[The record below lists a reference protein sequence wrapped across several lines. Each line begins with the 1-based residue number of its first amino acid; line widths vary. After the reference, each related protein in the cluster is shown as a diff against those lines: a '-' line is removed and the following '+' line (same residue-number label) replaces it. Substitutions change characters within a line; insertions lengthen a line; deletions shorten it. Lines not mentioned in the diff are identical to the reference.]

1 MQTHYHCKQQY
12 LNKLYIYIYM
22 NETLQKLFITSFEN
36 GNITHLLDKF
46 KDENNDSTYNLY
58 KGLIYL
64 NLKKYHS
71 ASKYFYKGIENDP
84 SNTMIYNNLTYLPL
98 MYQKKKYIITIEGH
112 LHTTHSFGVLFRQ
125 FIKSLQKL
133 ECVDLRIKHIPTI
146 GKNDD
151 EYISLYNNRNTI
163 SDLTIRLCIP
173 VNDVMVGRSN
183 YFNCSENNDSKYTL
197 VFVVTEG
204 INVRSFKHYNNNVY
218 IMTPSE
224 YSKKCFIETHP
235 NFSLKEKIK
244 VIPHGIDYS
253 NHIIFNYEQILESR
267 LKYSIHNEFVFLHIS
282 GNSRNKN
289 VGKIIQAFLKLP
301 QKNIKL
307 LIKINSYNNI
317 FKKHPFQ
324 DIINDN
330 VIIIQENFNDQEMN
344 ELYNIYDCY
353 VSASSAEGFNMTVL
367 EAGSYGKIVICPD
380 NSPTDEFTYQHGTI
394 KINTTVLSSKMLNVT
409 ISNIYD
415 AMYKAIHTKITP
427 DVKNAIIVHHLQYN
441 WDIIIKKM
449 IDYYCSVNDDYSHI
463 KTLISFNKNE
473 QHEFH
478 MDKYYNSI
486 VKHNISNL
494 MYNDFITKNLTNIFI
509 ELYLYLF
516 SKNKINF
523 IKPVITS
530 ISNAKLSLTERIYFS
545 VNLDTIINI
554 IPYLNNNKI
563 EHDFCSN
570 TLLKIS
576 LDNYIC
582 ILPELYF
589 FSTYISNDI
598 SKHIKYNINQSI
610 QTMWK
615 SNNISV
621 TNNPKKKNNKY
632 RICII
637 AAKKDFIDNAVY
649 RFIKYQ
655 IQVLSELFY
664 IDIFVI
670 DNIEPLIEVRKNI
683 ENALTISIDN
693 IYNINFSTDINFYY
707 KLYNYTFKNTTIHKD
722 IINFDK
728 ILNNEYLCCYIP
740 VMGCNIGSIY
750 LSNLRIA
757 PIQFSGYGHPISS
770 FGSKNNY
777 FIVSKDIECLKYID
791 INYSEKKIYVNGLT
805 TIPIYIPF
813 TSYNSVHKEDNTILI
828 SSNFKKI
835 THQFLNTIKT
845 ICKEYYINYKKKLLI
860 KFFPGHS
867 RKYKYSEDCC
877 DKCIESEYYDY
888 VFNMIPDQELYMRE
902 KYTCKLA
909 LDSYPYG
916 GCTTIL
922 ENLNLHI
929 PTIVYAGNEAV
940 NNFPRYIYT
949 FFNLDELIVY
959 SYDEYITLAYR
970 LLTDHPFYNA
980 IYKKIKLIDLTLLY
994 SVNIKNSILSSFN
1007 TLIEEYEQ

>member
-1 MQTHYHCKQQY
+1 MQIHYHCRQQY
-12 LNKLYIYIYM
+12 LNNSYIYKYM

-64 NLKKYHS
+64 NLKKYNT

-84 SNTMIYNNLTYLPL
+84 SNTMIYNNLTHLPL
-98 MYQKKKYIITIEGH
+98 MYQKK
-112 LHTTHSFGVLFRQ
+112 S
-125 FIKSLQKL
+125 
-133 ECVDLRIKHIPTI
+133 
-146 GKNDD
+146 
-151 EYISLYNNRNTI
+151 
-163 SDLTIRLCIP
+163 
-173 VNDVMVGRSN
+173 
-183 YFNCSENNDSKYTL
+183 
-197 VFVVTEG
+197 
-204 INVRSFKHYNNNVY
+204 
-218 IMTPSE
+218 
-224 YSKKCFIETHP
+224 
-235 NFSLKEKIK
+235 
-244 VIPHGIDYS
+244 
-253 NHIIFNYEQILESR
+253 
-267 LKYSIHNEFVFLHIS
+267 
-282 GNSRNKN
+282 
-289 VGKIIQAFLKLP
+289 
-301 QKNIKL
+301 
-307 LIKINSYNNI
+307 
-317 FKKHPFQ
+317 
-324 DIINDN
+324 
-330 VIIIQENFNDQEMN
+330 
-344 ELYNIYDCY
+344 
-353 VSASSAEGFNMTVL
+353 
-367 EAGSYGKIVICPD
+367 
-380 NSPTDEFTYQHGTI
+380 
-394 KINTTVLSSKMLNVT
+394 
-409 ISNIYD
+409 
-415 AMYKAIHTKITP
+415 
-427 DVKNAIIVHHLQYN
+427 
-441 WDIIIKKM
+441 
-449 IDYYCSVNDDYSHI
+449 SVNDDYSHI

-473 QHEFH
+473 QHEFYL
-478 MDKYYNSI
+478 DKYYNSI

-494 MYNDFITKNLTNIFI
+494 VYNDFTNKNLANIFI

-545 VNLDTIINI
+545 INLDKIINI

-563 EHDFCSN
+563 EHDVLSK

-576 LDNYIC
+576 LDKYIC
-582 ILPELYF
+582 LLPELYF
-589 FSTYISNDI
+589 LSTYISNDI
-598 SKHIKYNINQSI
+598 SKQIKYNINQSI
-610 QTMWK
+610 QTMWN

-621 TNNPKKKNNKY
+621 TNNPKKKNDKY

-637 AAKKDFIDNAVY
+637 AAIKDFTSNAVY

-728 ILNNEYLCCYIP
+728 ILNNEYLCCYFP
-740 VMGCNIGSIY
+740 VMGCNVASIY

-777 FIVSKDIECLKYID
+777 FLVSKDIECLKYID

-805 TIPIYIPF
+805 TIPMYFPF
-813 TSYNSVHKEDNTILI
+813 TSYNSVHKQDNTILI
-828 SSNFKKI
+828 SCNFKKI
-835 THQFLNTIKT
+835 TPQFLNTIKV
-845 ICKEYYINYKKKLLI
+845 ICKKYYINYKKKLLI

-867 RKYKYSEDCC
+867 RKYKYSDDCC

-888 VFNMIPDQELYMRE
+888 VFIFLPDNELYMRE

-922 ENLNLHI
+922 ENINLHI
-929 PTIVYAGNEAV
+929 PTIVYAGNEAI

-959 SYDEYITLAYR
+959 SYDEYISLAYK
-970 LLTDHPFYNA
+970 LLTDQAFYNA
-980 IYKKIKLIDLTLLY
+980 IYKKIKSVDLTLLQ
-994 SVNIKNSILSSFN
+994 SVNIKDSILSSFN
-1007 TLIEEYEQ
+1007 KLIEEYEQ